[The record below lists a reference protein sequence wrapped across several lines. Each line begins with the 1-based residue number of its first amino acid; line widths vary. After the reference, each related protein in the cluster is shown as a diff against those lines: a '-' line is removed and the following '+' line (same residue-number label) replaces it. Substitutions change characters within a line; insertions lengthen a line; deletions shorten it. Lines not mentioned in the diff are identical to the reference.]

1 MNKLYTKKIV
11 FIAICSYIMSWTV
24 LSYHMS
30 RTQKDIQIK
39 TDFLQWATQFKKSY
53 FYPQNPNSLSWQ
65 ETIFAQLKN
74 SDIQKSQYTLKENN
88 KNNITLLFSAI
99 PSEKL
104 FTFIN
109 NSDNSINISHLFL
122 KKAEKPGVVEGY
134 IIFNP
139 LP

>member
-1 MNKLYTKKIV
+1 
-11 FIAICSYIMSWTV
+11 MSWTV

-53 FYPQNPNSLSWQ
+53 FYLQNPNSLSWQ

-74 SDIQKSQYTLKENN
+74 SDIQKSQYTIKENN

-122 KKAEKPGVVEGY
+122 KKAEKPGVVKGY